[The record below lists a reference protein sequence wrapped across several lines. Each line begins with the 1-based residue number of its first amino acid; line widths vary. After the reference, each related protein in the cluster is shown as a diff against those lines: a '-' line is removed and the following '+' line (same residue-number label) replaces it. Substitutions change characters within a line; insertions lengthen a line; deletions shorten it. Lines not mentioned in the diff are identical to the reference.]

1 MGLEHVP
8 VILEEVHEGSCG
20 HHLRGRSLALKVL
33 RPVHRSEISRFPRQ
47 PQGQAPLYFR
57 RALKANGQ
65 VEAANKVILEGL
77 KKRRSEAK
85 GAWADEPRSILW
97 SYRTTPHLTIGETP
111 FKLTYGVDTMRPVEV
126 EELSPRVIFR
136 QTDSTSF
143 REESDLANKVKE
155 TTHIR
160 ESALK
165 HRIA

>member
-1 MGLEHVP
+1 MFPSSSRKFTKDLAATTSEEDHLHWRYYDQFIDQKFRGFLTSHKVKHHFTSIEHP
-8 VILEEVHEGSCG
+8 
-20 HHLRGRSLALKVL
+20 
-33 RPVHRSEISRFPRQ
+33 
-47 PQGQAPLYFR
+47 
-57 RALKANGQ
+57 KANGQ
-65 VEAANKVILEGL
+65 VEAANKVILRGL
-77 KKRRSEAK
+77 KKRFGKAK
-85 GAWADEPRSILW
+85 GAWADELGSILW